1 MTEAELIKNIGSA
14 NRQTYYQGIKQR
26 AYNNM
31 MKQHCRAD
39 NINLRNKLY
48 RAEALANYKYKGN
61 IYANYKIYN
70 GKAVTI
76 YTKFKFIKYM
86 TYKQAYYYTY
96 HKEIDH
102 YKEWLLRQDASIRAT
117 ERLKQL
123 DDLDEISMLFNCK
136 FERLEERR

>member
-14 NRQTYYQGIKQR
+14 NSQTYYQGIKQR

-31 MKQHCRAD
+31 VKQHCRAD
-39 NINLRNKLY
+39 NINLRNQLY
-48 RAEALANYKYKGN
+48 RTEALSNYKYRGN
-61 IYANYKIYN
+61 IYADYRIYN
-70 GKAVTI
+70 GRVVTI

-102 YKEWLLRQDASIRAT
+102 FKELLLRKDDRARSDARFVQYIRSFYIHT
-117 ERLKQL
+117 
-123 DDLDEISMLFNCK
+123 I
-136 FERLEERR
+136 